1 MCCIEFEIQRSQE
14 CFLVLILFLFVIG
27 DVNSVDCDIF
37 LQHLNKPHI
46 SALSPSLGV
55 LPNDTWFREGDR
67 VELKINTMTIKVL
80 GLTAHHILPIFI
92 NGHNT
97 EDAEQFEQLGSIVFA
112 HGVNELYVGI

>member
-1 MCCIEFEIQRSQE
+1 M
-14 CFLVLILFLFVIG
+14 
-27 DVNSVDCDIF
+27 DCDIF

-67 VELKINTMTIKVL
+67 VELKINTMR
-80 GLTAHHILPIFI
+80 I
-92 NGHNT
+92 NVHNT

-112 HGVNELYVGI
+112 HGVNELYVEIWE